1 MYPDLKEK
9 LVIVTG
15 SGAGIGRGVA
25 RRFGREE
32 SIVVVND
39 LRSEAAKKVTMEIE
53 SAGGRSLSIPGD
65 MTNESEVNKMFD
77 QVIETYGRVDI
88 LVNNVGLFEFS
99 ELVGSTIEG
108 WNKDF
113 DVNLKSAYLCSNR
126 AAQEMKKVGQG
137 RIINTSSGAGKV
149 GGTWSRGYCAS
160 KWAVLGLTKSLAAEL
175 APNIRVNAVCPGII
189 ETDMDEKFVKDI
201 AKKQGV
207 TPEDFKKNREKDI
220 PLKRIG
226 KPEDVA
232 KAVVFLASEESSY
245 TIGEAFNVSGGLVMH

>member
-9 LVIVTG
+9 VVIVTG

-25 RRFGREE
+25 LRFGREE

-39 LRSEAAKKVTMEIE
+39 LRAEAAKKVTMEIE
-53 SAGGRSLSIPGD
+53 SAGGVSLSIPGD

-77 QVIETYGRVDI
+77 QVMETYGRVDI

-99 ELVGSTIEG
+99 ELVGSSIEG

>member
-9 LVIVTG
+9 VVIVTG

-25 RRFGREE
+25 LRFGREE

-39 LRSEAAKKVTMEIE
+39 LRAEAAKKVTMEIE
-53 SAGGRSLSIPGD
+53 SAGGVSLSIPGD

-77 QVIETYGRVDI
+77 QVMETYGRVDI

>member
-25 RRFGREE
+25 MRFGREE

-39 LRSEAAKKVTMEIE
+39 LRAEASKKVTMEIE

-77 QVIETYGRVDI
+77 QVMETYGRVDI

-137 RIINTSSGAGKV
+137 RIINTSSGAGKI

-201 AKKQGV
+201 AEKQGV
-207 TPEDFKKNREKDI
+207 TPEDFKKNREADI

>member
-9 LVIVTG
+9 VVIVTG

-25 RRFGREE
+25 LRFGCEE
-32 SIVVVND
+32 SFVVVND
-39 LRSEAAKKVTMEIE
+39 LRAEAAKKVTMEIE
-53 SAGGRSLSIPGD
+53 SAGGVSLSIPGD

-77 QVIETYGRVDI
+77 QVTETYGRVDI
-88 LVNNVGLFEFS
+88 LVYNVGLFEFS
-99 ELVGSTIEG
+99 ELVGSSIEG

-137 RIINTSSGAGKV
+137 RIINTSSGAGKI
-149 GGTWSRGYCAS
+149 GGTWSRGYGAS

-189 ETDMDEKFVKDI
+189 ETEMDEKKERVDD
-201 AKKQGV
+201 ALNA
-207 TPEDFKKNREKDI
+207 T
-220 PLKRIG
+220 
-226 KPEDVA
+226 
-232 KAVVFLASEESSY
+232 KAALEEGIVPGGGAALIYASETLNHNDDSKSQDFSLG
-245 TIGEAFNVSGGLVMH
+245 IDLVKKAC

>member
-25 RRFGREE
+25 MRFGREE

-39 LRSEAAKKVTMEIE
+39 LRAEASKKVTMEIE

-77 QVIETYGRVDI
+77 QVMETYGRVDI

-137 RIINTSSGAGKV
+137 RIINTSSGAGKI

-207 TPEDFKKNREKDI
+207 TPEDFKKNREADI